1 MHRQERWI
9 DDYLDD
15 ELEPQRRDAL
25 EAHVAACLDCRIV
38 LEDRRRLKRRLQAL
52 SAAPSTRALPDP
64 ELLGR
69 LRHYPQAVEL
79 PPDWSG
85 NPVDDLGQGSR
96 LRTMAPALASLA
108 VLAMVASVLLAAWTL
123 GGPDSPATSDGAAAS
138 WNEAGAELSRTDL
151 RRLRDQGWNAPVL
164 RTSGLEFVRALG
176 NAGNGDR
183 TLTME
188 YAGPRGNVV
197 LTERRSNPVSLF
209 ATSVSQPP
217 AGPVA
222 TGGQLAGMLTV
233 QTRRIDGEPVAIQ
246 NMLDGAT
253 RLDVGSAS
261 YELRSSLDRDG
272 TEQVVHRI
280 VATEHARLAPGLDG
294 GDGTWERIGRG
305 MTRLLVLDTDH

>member
-1 MHRQERWI
+1 MHRHERWI

-15 ELEPQRRDAL
+15 ELAPQRRAAL
-25 EAHVAACLDCRIV
+25 EAHVAACSDCRIV

-52 SAAPSTRALPDP
+52 SAAPCHALPDA

-69 LRHYPQAVEL
+69 LRHYPQAVGL
-79 PPDWSG
+79 PPDRPG
-85 NPVDDLGQGSR
+85 NRVDDLGQGSR

-123 GGPDSPATSDGAAAS
+123 GGPDSSATGDGAAAA
-138 WNEAGAELSRTDL
+138 WNETGTDLSRTVL

-164 RTSGLEFVRALG
+164 RTSGLELVRALG
-176 NAGNGDR
+176 SAGNGNR

-197 LTERRSNPVSLF
+197 LTERRSDPVSLF

-246 NMLDGAT
+246 NMVDGAT

-261 YELRSSLDRDG
+261 YELRSSLNHDG